1 MHFNTFTSKYFHF
14 ANVIPTMLSST
25 YHFWGVHNLYQ
36 AKSAKLNIGEQ
47 SKVGLFLFY
56 FLFFRF
62 LFFIYLFYVIRF
74 SLFVIRFRYS
84 FFTFGVSP
92 FVSAFPFSFFVFHF
106 FDILNRAQ
114 YRILTFKLRPN
125 ILFLHSKSYF
135 DIQTGAEY
143 RILIF
148 KIGRKSYFDIQNP
161 ILSFEPGP
169 NIVF

>member
-1 MHFNTFTSKYFHF
+1 MLCILNTFTSKYFHF
-14 ANVIPTMLSST
+14 AHVILTMLSST

-47 SKVGLFLFY
+47 SKVGLFFFFSFSLFV
-56 FLFFRF
+56 FHLSFF
-62 LFFIYLFYVIRF
+62 VIRF

-84 FFTFGVSP
+84 FFHFWSFTFRIR
-92 FVSAFPFSFFVFHF
+92 FSFFSFLFHF
-106 FDILNRAQ
+106 FDIQNRAQ
-114 YRILTFKLRPN
+114 YCILTFKLRSN

-148 KIGRKSYFDIQNP
+148 KILF
-161 ILSFEPGP
+161 
-169 NIVF
+169 